1 MNVSQKCQYALRAL
15 YEMARSSSVEP
26 LRIADIAEAQAIPA
40 RFLEVILAQLK
51 QAGFV
56 DSRRGNKG
64 GYVLARPAD
73 QIVVGELI
81 RFIDGPMHPV
91 KCLEG
96 GGGNCSMRGSCP
108 FMWVWDQA
116 AEALADVYDKV
127 TIKDLVDK
135 EAQKEKGKAVD
146 FAI

>member
-1 MNVSQKCQYALRAL
+1 MSVSQKCQYALRAL
-15 YEMARSSSVEP
+15 FELARNASAEP
-26 LRIADIAEAQAIPA
+26 LRIADIAEAQAIPG

-73 QIVVGELI
+73 QITVGELI

-96 GGGNCSMRGSCP
+96 GGGSCSMRGSCP
-108 FMWVWDQA
+108 FMWVWDKA
-116 AEALADVYDKV
+116 SNALAEVYDGV
-127 TIKDLVDK
+127 TIQQLVDR
-135 EAQKEKGKAVD
+135 QQDDLQRRAVD